1 MQPNRGDELV
11 VAGMRPNSLAAS
23 NSVFDRI
30 HRGTT
35 FIVFID
41 GLIVMYLFWAITSL
55 ILPQFSDLVL
65 GFVTI
70 TSFLIWNSY
79 RKRAE
84 WAYWPAAILIM
95 IAGLFFGLNA
105 LDSLI
110 FVVSGNV
117 GGLLFLFL
125 TGWATL
131 GSFRRFMF
139 HFNSMYKS
147 GYFSENDNGV
157 DFQLEQG
164 EMLAACPRCM
174 AVLAIRPSMLSI
186 SDRCPHCQSPLID
199 PGLAAKYG
207 LTEEQ

>member
-1 MQPNRGDELV
+1 MQPNRADQIV
-11 VAGMRPNSLAAS
+11 VAGMKPNNLVAR

-41 GLIVMYLFWAITSL
+41 GLIVMYLFWAIASL
-55 ILPQFSDLVL
+55 ISPQISSFVL
-65 GFVTI
+65 AFVGVLA
-70 TSFLIWNSY
+70 FLTWNAY
-79 RKRAE
+79 RARAE
-84 WAYWPAAILIM
+84 WAYWPAAIMIM

-105 LDSLI
+105 LNSLI

-131 GSFRRFMF
+131 GSFRRFMY
-139 HFNSMYKS
+139 HFNSTYKM
-147 GYFSENDNGV
+147 GYFSATDDGK
-157 DFQLEQG
+157 DFQLEMG
-164 EMLAACPRCM
+164 EMLAACPSCM
-174 AVLAIRPSMLSI
+174 AVLAIRPSMLSA

-199 PGLAAKYG
+199 PKLAAKYG
-207 LTEEQ
+207 MSEEQ

>member
-1 MQPNRGDELV
+1 MQPNRGDQIV
-11 VAGMRPNSLAAS
+11 VAGMNPNSLVAR

-41 GLIVMYLFWAITSL
+41 GLIVMYLFWVIASL
-55 ILPQFSDLVL
+55 ISPQISNLILGLVSIL
-65 GFVTI
+65 AFAT
-70 TSFLIWNSY
+70 WNSY
-79 RKRAE
+79 RNKAE
-84 WAYWPAAILIM
+84 WAYWPAAIMIM

-105 LDSLI
+105 LDSLL

-147 GYFSENDNGV
+147 GYFSGDDDGM
-157 DFQLEQG
+157 DFQLEHG
-164 EMLAACPRCM
+164 EMLAACPSCM
-174 AVLAIRPSMLSI
+174 AVLAIRPSMLSA

-199 PGLAAKYG
+199 PKLAAKYG
-207 LTEEQ
+207 MSEE